1 MINEHLDRN
10 VDQLQFKLSMFK
22 SLNDDQQFLI
32 VYLVVA
38 FSRKYVLAIED
49 NRM

>member
-10 VDQLQFKLSMFK
+10 VDQLQFKSSVFK
-22 SLNDDQQFLI
+22 SSNYDQQFLI

-38 FSRKYVLAIED
+38 FSRRHVLAIKD
-49 NRM
+49 N

>member
-10 VDQLQFKLSMFK
+10 VDQLQFKSSMFK
-22 SLNDDQQFLI
+22 SSNYDQQFLI

-38 FSRKYVLAIED
+38 FSRKHVLAIED
-49 NRM
+49 N

>member
-10 VDQLQFKLSMFK
+10 VDQLQFKSSMFK
-22 SLNDDQQFLI
+22 SSNYDQQFLI

-38 FSRKYVLAIED
+38 FSRKHVLAIK
-49 NRM
+49 NN